1 MLTSWCAQDCIHTLL
16 LAYKNSAMVTAS
28 ALEAGCPFAHM
39 QNFKLQLSSF
49 ASYSI
54 LCTSVHALHVSL
66 SHASDFT
73 PMQNMLCIVYGAC
86 DSGLCVTIYGLH
98 RLWLIVL
105 SSQAWPDPHVNGGSG
120 KLRIQKLCQGGA
132 GMGLSIIWKTVESI
146 YH

>member
-1 MLTSWCAQDCIHTLL
+1 
-16 LAYKNSAMVTAS
+16 MVTAS

-66 SHASDFT
+66 YILSHASDFT
-73 PMQNMLCIVYGAC
+73 PMQNMLSIIYSAC

-98 RLWLIVL
+98 QL
-105 SSQAWPDPHVNGGSG
+105 
-120 KLRIQKLCQGGA
+120 
-132 GMGLSIIWKTVESI
+132 
-146 YH
+146 Y